1 MYVFIL
7 KDLLFFYKKQ
17 FILAASK
24 IYTLNSSI
32 FNDTFLL
39 FSDAWISQLISL
51 TKTVSILLS

>member
-1 MYVFIL
+1 MFNSSFLI
-7 KDLLFFYKKQ
+7 YKKQ
-17 FILAASK
+17 FMLAASK

-51 TKTVSILLS
+51 TKMVSILLS

>member
-1 MYVFIL
+1 MFNSSFLI
-7 KDLLFFYKKQ
+7 YKKQ
-17 FILAASK
+17 FILGASK